1 MAGVAPQQRGGSNAT
16 TIGMVVAIVLAVLFL
31 AALIWMFIQQ
41 EDLKRAA
48 DQATA
53 ARARMAASGDE
64 NAARQMFPDAAG
76 AGKTLIGEMNKGISA
91 LCARLSGDPGSTPQ
105 IALGKLD
112 TVLQTIAD
120 EGKIAKP
127 ELVSATG
134 GAATIIESLY
144 RLYVDELDASGRATE
159 DLARANAKLD
169 EKSQAFIQLD
179 STFQQELNKLK
190 TQVES
195 LQTAK
200 TEFERVKSGEV
211 EALAQQISEKQ
222 ESLNSMRVARSEL
235 VNTFREEYGR
245 LEGLLGEQ
253 REALKELRGPGA
265 QGAQELALARKPIG
279 RVLRALPGDSLV
291 HIDLGRRDNVTLGMT
306 FSVYSADE
314 RVPADGRG
322 KANIEVVSLGERTA
336 ECRVTTPPSPDDPI
350 LEGDAVGN
358 IILSRNKAKKPQFC
372 IVGEFDV
379 DYDGHVDLRGRE
391 AIAALVHRYGGEVVD
406 EVTAFTDYV
415 VLGLEPSGTAYPMPA
430 AAESRAPAE
439 AAGAAEEAEES
450 EADEDETE
458 AADEEG
464 DEEEEADDETAGD
477 EDETEAADE
486 EGTEEEEADDEEAG
500 GEEADDDEA
509 GDAEASD
516 EEAGEDEEADE
527 DEAEEV
533 DESDAA
539 KDESTNEE
547 DAADK
552 EDAGDEEEEAT
563 EDDEAEEADDEAAQ
577 EGEEE
582 EVAAATGTPAERR
595 GSVLYAPPQTAMQ
608 IERPREVD
616 PTKLPRARRLLSER
630 ERYDLAV
637 RRAEMFS
644 IPRLPQDRFLNFVGI
659 EPGPSA
665 ARRLQP

>member
-48 DQATA
+48 EQATA

-76 AGKTLIGEMNKGISA
+76 AGKTLIGEMNKGINV
-91 LCARLSGDPGSTPQ
+91 LCSRLSGDPSNTPQ

-120 EGKIAKP
+120 EGKIDKP
-127 ELVSATG
+127 ELVGTAG
-134 GAATIIESLY
+134 GAAAIIENLY
-144 RLYVDELDASGRATE
+144 RLYLDQLAASERAAE
-159 DLARANAKLD
+159 DLARANTRLD

-179 STFQQELNKLK
+179 ATFQQELNKLK
-190 TQVES
+190 AQVES

-200 TEFERVKSGEV
+200 SEFERVKSSEV

-265 QGAQELALARKPIG
+265 RGAQELALARKPIG

-415 VLGLEPSGTAYPMPA
+415 VLGLEPSSTAYPTPA

-439 AAGAAEEAEES
+439 AAGAAEETEES

-464 DEEEEADDETAGD
+464 A
-477 EDETEAADE
+477 
-486 EGTEEEEADDEEAG
+486 EEEEADDEEAG
-500 GEEADDDEA
+500 DDEA
-509 GDAEASD
+509 EEAEASD

-527 DEAEEV
+527 SEY
-533 DESDAA
+533 ESDA
-539 KDESTNEE
+539 
-547 DAADK
+547 
-552 EDAGDEEEEAT
+552 DEEESA
-563 EDDEAEEADDEAAQ
+563 DDEAEEADDASD
-577 EGEEE
+577 EEE
-582 EVAAATGTPAERR
+582 EVAATTGSPTERL
-595 GSVLYAPPQTAMQ
+595 GSVLYAPQAAMQ
-608 IERPREVD
+608 IERPQAVD
-616 PTKLPRARRLLSER
+616 PTKLPRQRRLLSER